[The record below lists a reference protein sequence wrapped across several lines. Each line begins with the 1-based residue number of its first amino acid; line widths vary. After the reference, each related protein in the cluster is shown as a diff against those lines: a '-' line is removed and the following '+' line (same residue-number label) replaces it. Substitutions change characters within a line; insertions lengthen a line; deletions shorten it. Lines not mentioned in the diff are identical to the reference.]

1 MNRKW
6 TLNQQVYRQKKL
18 LGHGKGGYSYLVSDS
33 EGYLFVLKQIHHEPC
48 SYYQFG
54 DKMESELT
62 SYSKLINADIMV
74 PRLIAFDREEEIV
87 LKEYVPGETIDH
99 LVANGPLDPGILR
112 QIKDMAKKAVDHG
125 FNLDYYPTNFIFYE
139 GYSTISITNATITKT
154 NGLSMLGEN
163 STGAKPQNFFRR
175 SITAKIGGYRLCRS
189 GHRGPNRLYFHGRN
203 KPSTLSWAKRD

>member
-139 GYSTISITNATITKT
+139 GYLYYIDYECNNYEDKWSFDAWGKLYWSKT
-154 NGLSMLGEN
+154 PEFLQAFN
-163 STGAKPQNFFRR
+163 
-175 SITAKIGGYRLCRS
+175 YR
-189 GHRGPNRLYFHGRN
+189 
-203 KPSTLSWAKRD
+203 